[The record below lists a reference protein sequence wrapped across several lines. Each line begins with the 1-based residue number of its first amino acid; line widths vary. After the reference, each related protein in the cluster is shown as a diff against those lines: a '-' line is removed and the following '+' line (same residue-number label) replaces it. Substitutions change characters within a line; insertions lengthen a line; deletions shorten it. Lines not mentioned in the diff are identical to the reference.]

1 MPLSVELPDAE
12 ATRAFGRRLAGLLE
26 SGLVVYLSGP
36 LGAGKTS
43 LCGAIIGAL
52 GHPGPVKSPTYTL
65 VEPYLLSLGNVYH
78 FDLYRLADPEE
89 LEWIGARDYFDGSS
103 LCLIEWPERGKGAL
117 PRPDLELE
125 LSAAAGIEV
134 YQDGSRADFGVPPGV
149 EKWLSN

>member
-125 LSAAAGIEV
+125 LSAAAG
-134 YQDGSRADFGVPPGV
+134 GRRLRATAASTRGRALL
-149 EKWLSN
+149 ERLSEPS